1 MNFASDNVF
10 GVHERI
16 MNALLAANA
25 GTSPSYGVDPWTR
38 EAGERLCELFE
49 CKVWS
54 FLLMTGTAANAL
66 ALSQLVPPYGAVF
79 AHADAHVAVDECGAP
94 ELFTGGAKLIGI
106 AEPAGKITPAA
117 IARLIAGFIRAEH
130 DPKPAAVS
138 IAQATELG
146 TLYTPAEIGR
156 IAELCRSSGMK
167 LHMDGARFANAVAA
181 LGCAPADITWR
192 AGVDALSF
200 GCTKNGALALEAVVF
215 FAEELADGFLY
226 RRMRG
231 GQLLS
236 KGRFLGAQ
244 MLAYLEGDLW
254 LNNARHANAMATL
267 LGEGLA
273 RISGIRLAVEVA
285 ANEVFVIMPRTL
297 FQALSAEA
305 HCNEW
310 PGMGS
315 GLDMPGPDEALV
327 RLVCA
332 FRTTEEDVAKLL
344 KLASAVRPLSAGRQ

>member
-38 EAGERLCELFE
+38 EAEERLSEVFE
-49 CKVWS
+49 RRVWS
-54 FLLMTGTAANAL
+54 FLVMTGTAANAL

-79 AHADAHVAVDECGAP
+79 AHA

-117 IARLIAGFIRAEH
+117 IARVIAGFIRAEH

-138 IAQATELG
+138 IAEATELG

-156 IAELCRSSGMK
+156 IAELCRASGMK

-200 GCTKNGALALEAVVF
+200 GCTKNGALALEAVIF
-215 FAEELADGFLY
+215 FNDELADGFLY

-254 LNNARHANAMATL
+254 LNNARHANAMAKL

-273 RISGIRLAVEVA
+273 RLSGIRLAVDVA

-297 FQALSAEA
+297 FQAVCNEA
-305 HCNEW
+305 HCYEW

-315 GLDMPGPDEALV
+315 GLESPGRDEALV
-327 RLVCA
+327 RLVCS